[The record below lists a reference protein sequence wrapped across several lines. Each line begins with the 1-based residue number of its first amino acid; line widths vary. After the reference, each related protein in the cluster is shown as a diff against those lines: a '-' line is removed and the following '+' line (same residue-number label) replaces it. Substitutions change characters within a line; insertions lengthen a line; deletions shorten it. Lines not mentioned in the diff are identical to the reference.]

1 MGEVHSLFS
10 ATFDPEANHAMG
22 LAFESAWQ
30 SLKESGSVYAAD
42 YRAASSR
49 NLMACK
55 ILELARCGERN
66 PTRLRAAALDA
77 VIGSVYRAGS
87 QQ

>member
-1 MGEVHSLFS
+1 MGEVHPLFS
-10 ATFDPEANHAMG
+10 ATFDPGANRAMG

-49 NLMACK
+49 NLMARK

-66 PTRLRAAALDA
+66 PARLRAAALDA
-77 VIGSVYRAGS
+77 VIGSVHPARS
-87 QQ
+87 KQ